1 MDKTMKKRR
10 NNRLL
15 WTFFIALAFAVI
27 PPMAYLTPLQNVFMR
42 SEEAIRYGALF
53 SGTVRWIHAGAIA
66 AVWLLNMLFF
76 YQNEKYGDS
85 GDKLTARTRLQSWL
99 NILLILLSVAAMIG
113 YRFSVSA
120 DAWIGVFVLSSTE
133 AIFTFWLP
141 YIAVGLLTAW
151 LACFCMCAAPAT
163 NCAVRDPIARWFDDK
178 IKRAARNR

>member
-10 NNRLL
+10 NNRLV

-76 YQNEKYGDS
+76 YQNEK
-85 GDKLTARTRLQSWL
+85 
-99 NILLILLSVAAMIG
+99 
-113 YRFSVSA
+113 
-120 DAWIGVFVLSSTE
+120 IGVLWYLIMEGKTAPSFFLCHLYLYVL
-133 AIFTFWLP
+133 F
-141 YIAVGLLTAW
+141 
-151 LACFCMCAAPAT
+151 
-163 NCAVRDPIARWFDDK
+163 
-178 IKRAARNR
+178 